1 MMEKFKIGDIVKPMP
16 ECIGNKDIFRIVS
29 CNDNNKYNLKQL
41 TSNGMELS
49 RGELENWTYDL
60 LQAVPSI
67 TNPMDV
73 VTQQVLADIK
83 TTPLY
88 IDSIQNQIKAYEEML
103 SKEGENNMKLLEIYK
118 KMQLEKIDKK
128 YRELI
133 EKERENDN
141 IHKIIKDAENKIN
154 VLLNKNDKDERICL
168 GGYHLLEANT
178 SKAISVLQSKQ
189 AKEEDDFIAF
199 MEEVNARLELCDNS
213 EESKINVLK
222 KYGILD
228 SEGRIKK
235 EQEKPSISIPAIK
248 RGRRPNKK

>member
-1 MMEKFKIGDIVKPMP
+1 MEKFKIGDIVKPSP

-29 CNDNNKYNLKQL
+29 CSDDNRYNLKQI
-41 TSNGMELS
+41 TSNGIELS
-49 RGELENWTYDL
+49 GGELENWGCDL
-60 LQAVPSI
+60 LQEVPSI
-67 TNPMDV
+67 TNPTDV
-73 VTQQVLADIK
+73 VIQQVLADIK
-83 TTPLY
+83 GQVCV
-88 IDSIQNQIKAYEEML
+88 DRIQNQMIEYRVKFD
-103 SKEGENNMKLLEIYK
+103 EGENNMKLLEIYK

-228 SEGRIKK
+228 SEGRIKR
-235 EQEKPSISIPAIK
+235 EQEKPSISIPTIK

>member
-1 MMEKFKIGDIVKPMP
+1 MMEKFKIGDIVKPSP

-29 CNDNNKYNLKQL
+29 YNDNNRYNLEQL
-41 TSNGMELS
+41 TCNGRELS
-49 RGELENWTYDL
+49 IGELANWSYDL
-60 LQAVPSI
+60 LQEVPSI

-73 VTQQVLADIK
+73 VTQQVLLGMDR
-83 TTPLY
+83 P
-88 IDSIQNQIKAYEEML
+88 QNQMIEYNFKFV
-103 SKEGENNMKLLEIYK
+103 EGEKNNMKLLEIYK

-128 YRELI
+128 YSELI

-154 VLLNKNDKDERICL
+154 ALLNKNDKDERICL
-168 GGYHLLEANT
+168 GGYHLLEAST
-178 SKAISVLQSKQ
+178 SKVISALQSKHAQ
-189 AKEEDDFIAF
+189 EEDDFIAF
-199 MEEVNARLELCDNS
+199 LEEVNARLELCDNS

>member
-1 MMEKFKIGDIVKPMP
+1 MMEKFKIGDIVKPTP

-29 CNDNNKYNLKQL
+29 YNDNNRYNLEQL
-41 TSNGMELS
+41 TCNGRELS
-49 RGELENWTYDL
+49 RGELENWSYDI
-60 LQAVPSI
+60 LQEVPSI

-73 VTQQVLADIK
+73 VTQQVLLSMDR
-83 TTPLY
+83 P
-88 IDSIQNQIKAYEEML
+88 QNQMIEYNLKFV
-103 SKEGENNMKLLEIYK
+103 EGEKNNMKLLEIYK

-178 SKAISVLQSKQ
+178 SKAISLLQSEH
-189 AKEEDDFIAF
+189 AKEEDAFIAF

-228 SEGRIKK
+228 SEGRIKR
-235 EQEKPSISIPAIK
+235 EQEKPSISIPTIK

>member
-1 MMEKFKIGDIVKPMP
+1 MEKFKIGDIVKPTP

-29 CNDNNKYNLKQL
+29 YNDNNRYNLEQL
-41 TSNGMELS
+41 TCNGRELS
-49 RGELENWTYDL
+49 RGELANWSYDI
-60 LQAVPSI
+60 LQEVPSI

-73 VTQQVLADIK
+73 VTQQVLSDIK
-83 TTPLY
+83 GRVC
-88 IDSIQNQIKAYEEML
+88 IDRIQNQIEDMF

-178 SKAISVLQSKQ
+178 SKAISLLQSKHAQ
-189 AKEEDDFIAF
+189 EEDDFIAF
-199 MEEVNARLELCDNS
+199 LEEVNARLELCDNS

>member
-1 MMEKFKIGDIVKPMP
+1 MEKFKIGDIVKPAP
-16 ECIGNKDIFRIVS
+16 EYIGSEDIFRVVG
-29 CNDNNKYNLKQL
+29 CDENNKYNLKQL
-41 TSNGMELS
+41 TSNGRELN
-49 RGELENWTYDL
+49 RRELENWSSSI
-60 LQAVPSI
+60 LQVVPSI

-73 VTQQVLADIK
+73 ITQQVVLG
-83 TTPLY
+83 
-88 IDSIQNQIKAYEEML
+88 IDGIQNQLIEYKFNSDERE
-103 SKEGENNMKLLEIYK
+103 KNNMKLLEIYK
-118 KMQLEKIDKK
+118 KMQLENIDKK

-178 SKAISVLQSKQ
+178 SKAISLLQSKQ

-228 SEGRIKK
+228 SEGRIKR
-235 EQEKPSISIPAIK
+235 EQEKPSISIPTIK

>member
-1 MMEKFKIGDIVKPMP
+1 MEKFKIGDIVKPALQY
-16 ECIGNKDIFRIVS
+16 IGSEDIFRVVS
-29 CNDNNKYNLKQL
+29 CSENNKYNLKQL
-41 TSNGMELS
+41 TSNGRELNK
-49 RGELENWTYDL
+49 RELENWPCSI
-60 LQAVPSI
+60 LQEVPSI

-73 VTQQVLADIK
+73 VTQQVLSDIK
-83 TTPLY
+83 GQVC
-88 IDSIQNQIKAYEEML
+88 IDRIQNQIEGMF

-118 KMQLEKIDKK
+118 KMKLEKIDKK
-128 YRELI
+128 YSELI

-154 VLLNKNDKDERICL
+154 ALLNKNDKDERICL
-168 GGYHLLEANT
+168 GGYHLLEAST
-178 SKAISVLQSKQ
+178 SKVISALQSKHAQ
-189 AKEEDDFIAF
+189 EEDDFIAF
-199 MEEVNARLELCDNS
+199 LEEVNARLELCDNS

-228 SEGRIKK
+228 NEGRIKK